1 MDKNQNELILFSF
14 FFVCLLVF
22 QNALVYS
29 SALSEP
35 KVYIVYMGAR
45 QHDDVDLITSTHHDM
60 LATVLESREA
70 AANSMIYSY
79 RHGFSGFAA
88 MMTKSQAQTFQ
99 DFPGVVKVIPN
110 SFYKLRTTRSWDYLG
125 LTLNSA
131 TNLLHDTKMGDGAI
145 VAVLDTGVT
154 PENEAYNDRGLG
166 PIPSKWKGYCQSG
179 ERFDPKKHCNRK
191 LIGARFFIKGYLAEI
206 GQPGNVSGIY
216 DYISPRDLNGHGTHT
231 SSTAVGS
238 LVSNVSYKG
247 LALGTFRGGA
257 PRARL
262 AFYKIAWEGH
272 FNAADALKA
281 FDAAIHDGVDVIST
295 SFGKDVPLT
304 AEVDPIDSLHFGSFH
319 AVAHGI
325 TVVAA
330 GGNEGPAA
338 QTVSAAD
345 PWILTVAANTPDR
358 DFPTPITLGNG
369 QTFMGQSLFTG
380 KDTGVVD
387 LVFVSDQFC
396 ETLSTNDT
404 WIAGK
409 VVLCFTGKHGLD
421 LDVANIV
428 AQVRAIP
435 DVAAP
440 GTNILA
446 AYFTNDRT
454 VSSFYSF
461 LSGTS
466 MAAPHVAGIVA
477 LLKVAHPD
485 WSPTAIKSAIV
496 TTAWTT
502 DPSSG
507 EPIFSE
513 GETITKVADA
523 FDYGGGIINP
533 NKARYPGLI
542 YDMSTSDY
550 LQCLCAMGYN
560 TTAISIIAG
569 KTTSCNKW
577 LSLLDVNFPSITIP
591 NLKGSVT
598 VTRIVTNVG
607 SVNSKYKV
615 MVEPP
620 KGITVTVKPTTLN
633 FSSNVKKASYS
644 VTIST
649 SYRFNTGY
657 YFGSLTWNDGVHNVY
672 IVYMGA
678 RQHDDVD
685 LITSTHHDMLATVLE
700 SREAAANSM
709 IYSYRHGFSG
719 FAAMMTK
726 SQAQTFQDLPGVVK
740 VLPNSLYKLRTTRSW
755 DYLGLSLNSATNLLH
770 DTKMGDGT
778 IVAVLDTGVTPEN
791 EAYND
796 RGLGPIPS
804 KWKGYCES
812 GEQFDPKKHCNRKL
826 IGARFFIKGYLAER
840 GLLQPLNL
848 TGINDYI
855 SPRDL
860 NGHGTHTSST
870 AVGSVVSNVSYKGL
884 ALGTFRGGAPRA
896 RLAFYKIGWEGG
908 FNAADALKAFDEA
921 IHDGVDVISASFGAN
936 VPLRPEVDPNDSL
949 HFGSFHAVAHGI
961 TVVAAGGNE
970 GPAAQTVSGA
980 DPWIL
985 TVAAT
990 TPDRD
995 FPTPITL
1002 GNGQTLTGQSLFTGK
1017 DTGVVNLLFC
1027 DDITPENISPNDT
1040 DWLAGKVVFC
1050 FTGKHG
1056 LDLDVVG
1063 IVAQARAVMRDA
1075 GALGIIVSQ
1084 KPFTLL
1090 DAYDDDFPSVQVDY
1104 EVGTKILLYIRST
1117 RNPKVRLS
1125 PSKTRIGKPLFSVIA
1140 KYSSRGPYTIAPAIL
1155 KPDIAAPGTNIL
1167 AAYVPE
1173 NPAIKISTYKM
1184 ISGTSMATPHV
1195 AGIVALL
1202 KAAHPD
1208 WSPAVIKSAIVTT
1221 AWTTDRSS
1229 GESIFSEGETISK
1242 LADAF
1247 DYGGGIINPNRA
1259 KKPGL
1264 VYDMS
1269 TTDYVQCLCA
1279 MGYSSKAISIIA
1291 GQTISCH
1298 KGFSILDVNFPSIT
1312 IPDLKRPIT
1321 LTRTVTNV
1329 GPENSTYKVMVEPPN
1344 GISVV
1349 VKPSTLNFNP
1359 NVKKISFNVTISTR
1373 HRLNTGYYFGS
1384 LIWNDGVHNVRI
1396 PISVKTEY

>member
-1 MDKNQNELILFSF
+1 MDKNQNELIVFSF

-22 QNALVYS
+22 QNALVYT

-60 LATVLESREA
+60 LATALGSREA

-79 RHGFSGFAA
+79 SHGFSGFAA

-99 DFPGVVKVIPN
+99 DLPGVVKVIPN

-125 LTLNSA
+125 LSLNSA

-166 PIPSKWKGYCQSG
+166 PIPSKWKGYCESG

-281 FDAAIHDGVDVIST
+281 FDAAIHDGVDVISA
-295 SFGKDVPLT
+295 SFGKDVPLS

-428 AQVRAIP
+428 AQVRAIVREVGGVGIIVSQKPFTLLDGYLDDFPSVQVDHEVGTKILLYTGTKSTPKVRLSPSKTHIGKPISSVIAKYSSRGPYTISPSILKP

-454 VSSFYSF
+454 VSSFYTF

-560 TTAISIIAG
+560 STSISIIAG
-569 KTTSCNKW
+569 KTTSCNKG
-577 LSLLDVNFPSITIP
+577 LSLLDVNFPSITTP

-598 VTRIVTNVG
+598 ITRIVTNVG

-657 YFGSLTWNDGVHNVY
+657 YFGSLTWNDGVHNV
-672 IVYMGA
+672 
-678 RQHDDVD
+678 
-685 LITSTHHDMLATVLE
+685 
-700 SREAAANSM
+700 
-709 IYSYRHGFSG
+709 
-719 FAAMMTK
+719 
-726 SQAQTFQDLPGVVK
+726 
-740 VLPNSLYKLRTTRSW
+740 
-755 DYLGLSLNSATNLLH
+755 
-770 DTKMGDGT
+770 
-778 IVAVLDTGVTPEN
+778 
-791 EAYND
+791 
-796 RGLGPIPS
+796 
-804 KWKGYCES
+804 
-812 GEQFDPKKHCNRKL
+812 
-826 IGARFFIKGYLAER
+826 
-840 GLLQPLNL
+840 
-848 TGINDYI
+848 
-855 SPRDL
+855 
-860 NGHGTHTSST
+860 
-870 AVGSVVSNVSYKGL
+870 
-884 ALGTFRGGAPRA
+884 
-896 RLAFYKIGWEGG
+896 
-908 FNAADALKAFDEA
+908 
-921 IHDGVDVISASFGAN
+921 
-936 VPLRPEVDPNDSL
+936 
-949 HFGSFHAVAHGI
+949 
-961 TVVAAGGNE
+961 
-970 GPAAQTVSGA
+970 
-980 DPWIL
+980 
-985 TVAAT
+985 
-990 TPDRD
+990 
-995 FPTPITL
+995 
-1002 GNGQTLTGQSLFTGK
+1002 
-1017 DTGVVNLLFC
+1017 
-1027 DDITPENISPNDT
+1027 
-1040 DWLAGKVVFC
+1040 
-1050 FTGKHG
+1050 
-1056 LDLDVVG
+1056 
-1063 IVAQARAVMRDA
+1063 
-1075 GALGIIVSQ
+1075 
-1084 KPFTLL
+1084 
-1090 DAYDDDFPSVQVDY
+1090 
-1104 EVGTKILLYIRST
+1104 
-1117 RNPKVRLS
+1117 
-1125 PSKTRIGKPLFSVIA
+1125 
-1140 KYSSRGPYTIAPAIL
+1140 
-1155 KPDIAAPGTNIL
+1155 
-1167 AAYVPE
+1167 
-1173 NPAIKISTYKM
+1173 
-1184 ISGTSMATPHV
+1184 
-1195 AGIVALL
+1195 
-1202 KAAHPD
+1202 
-1208 WSPAVIKSAIVTT
+1208 
-1221 AWTTDRSS
+1221 
-1229 GESIFSEGETISK
+1229 
-1242 LADAF
+1242 
-1247 DYGGGIINPNRA
+1247 
-1259 KKPGL
+1259 
-1264 VYDMS
+1264 
-1269 TTDYVQCLCA
+1269 
-1279 MGYSSKAISIIA
+1279 
-1291 GQTISCH
+1291 
-1298 KGFSILDVNFPSIT
+1298 
-1312 IPDLKRPIT
+1312 
-1321 LTRTVTNV
+1321 
-1329 GPENSTYKVMVEPPN
+1329 
-1344 GISVV
+1344 
-1349 VKPSTLNFNP
+1349 
-1359 NVKKISFNVTISTR
+1359 
-1373 HRLNTGYYFGS
+1373 
-1384 LIWNDGVHNVRI
+1384 RI
-1396 PISVKTEY
+1396 PISVKTTY